1 MEKVIKGNS
10 VGWELG
16 GWGGK
21 GSQRFEEDVF
31 YRVNVDNVCPG
42 DCQGNYA

>member
-1 MEKVIKGNS
+1 M
-10 VGWELG
+10 GWARVWG
-16 GWGGK
+16 GGEGGGGGK